1 MTTIEDLIRIEYE
14 SMQVAIFPWERRE
27 HAARIVKL
35 EKVLEN
41 QQRGWEVDESNG
53 INNDENSSS

>member
-14 SMQVAIFPWERRE
+14 SMKVVLFPWERIQ
-27 HAARIVKL
+27 HAEKIAKL

-41 QQRGWEVDESNG
+41 QQRGWEEDLTNRDE
-53 INNDENSSS
+53 